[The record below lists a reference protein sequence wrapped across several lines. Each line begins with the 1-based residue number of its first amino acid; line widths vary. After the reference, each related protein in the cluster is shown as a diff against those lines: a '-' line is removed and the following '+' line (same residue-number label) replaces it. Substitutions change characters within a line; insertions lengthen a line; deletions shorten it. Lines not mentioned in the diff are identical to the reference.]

1 MAHIAAKPV
10 MTIKAIL
17 NTGAV
22 STTTPVKSNA
32 ACATVHETAIATAL
46 TTATVATTFNFNLL
60 TTVLQKPLILFHLD
74 KLITPFHNKKI
85 KQHI

>member
-22 STTTPVKSNA
+22 STATPVKSRLCAYTVSVNVLKVTVQTLTLTVTVKTA
-32 ACATVHETAIATAL
+32 AQVTL
-46 TTATVATTFNFNLL
+46 TTLFL
-60 TTVLQKPLILFHLD
+60 T
-74 KLITPFHNKKI
+74 
-85 KQHI
+85 